1 MPELPEVHTTAT
13 MLNELISGL
22 TISDTWTD
30 LGGKTH
36 VGKDHIKDPK
46 FFQKFRV
53 QITGAKIKNVDRRGK
68 NVLIHLDIGQT
79 ILVHMKMTGQLLYG
93 RYKKSKV
100 VSTQSKAT
108 WEAVSPVELKDPFSR
123 FVHFVIS
130 FENGRHMVLSD
141 MRKFAKITLL
151 ETATAHLSGH
161 LADIGPEPL
170 EESFDFKKFQT
181 RLFTR
186 PKGRIKQ
193 VLMEPAVVSGIGNIY
208 SDEILWDSDVHPL
221 SAVSKIPEKELRKIF
236 ASTKLL
242 LKKGIDF
249 GGDSMSDYRTPIG
262 TKGSFQ
268 HHHQAYHK
276 FGEKCAKKNCRGTIS
291 KLKAGGRTAHFCD
304 THQEC
309 YN

>member
-22 TISDTWTD
+22 TISDAWTD
-30 LGGKTH
+30 LGGKSH

-53 QITGAKIKNVDRRGK
+53 DIQGATITNVDRRGK

-93 RYKKSKV
+93 KYEKQKTNS
-100 VSTQSKAT
+100 
-108 WEAVSPVELKDPFSR
+108 WLAVSPVELKDPFSR

-130 FENGRHMVLSD
+130 FENGKHLALSD

-151 ETATAHLSGH
+151 ETATAHASEH

-170 EESFDFKKFQT
+170 EKSFDYKQFKT
-181 RLFTR
+181 RLITR
-186 PKGRIKQ
+186 PKGKIKQ
-193 VLMEPAVVSGIGNIY
+193 VLMEPAVISGIGNIY

-221 SAVSKIPEKELRKIF
+221 SIVSKIPEKELRKIF

-242 LKKGIDF
+242 LRKGIDF

-276 FGEKCAKKNCRGTIS
+276 FGEKCAKKGCRGTIS

-304 THQEC
+304 KHQRC
-309 YN
+309 YT